1 MKKMVISIFILFI
14 FFINLCKTNN
24 NVSFNCV
31 EYCLEDNV
39 IDIQISYEE
48 KKELCKEE
56 CINDCLPLCISYFKK
71 NYNPYKTKTDL
82 QICQEICY

>member
-14 FFINLCKTNN
+14 FFINLCKTN

-48 KKELCKEE
+48 KKELCEEE